1 MSDWVLWIG
10 LAGVMVILEM
20 FTGTFYL
27 LMVGIGMTAGGL
39 AALAGAG
46 GPMQLVVAS
55 VIGILVTYALRR
67 SKFGKVS
74 RTDAARDPNVNL
86 DIGQT
91 VTVSEWQSVGG
102 LHTARTMYR
111 GAMWDVEL
119 QHGASA
125 QPGPFVIREIR
136 GSRLI
141 VAGNSSNNN

>member
-27 LMVGIGMTAGGL
+27 LMVGLGMTAGGL
-39 AALAGAG
+39 AALTGAG
-46 GPMQLVVAS
+46 GPMQLVAAS
-55 VIGILVTYALRR
+55 VTGILAIYALRR

-102 LHTARTMYR
+102 LYTARTMYR

-119 QHGASA
+119 QQGASA

>member
-39 AALAGAG
+39 AALTGAS
-46 GPMQLVVAS
+46 GPMQLVAAS
-55 VIGILVTYALRR
+55 VIGILATYALRR

-102 LHTARTMYR
+102 SHTARTMYR

-119 QHGASA
+119 QQGASA
-125 QPGPFVIREIR
+125 QPGPFIIREIR

>member
-1 MSDWVLWIG
+1 LWIG

-27 LMVGIGMTAGGL
+27 LMVGLGMTAGGL
-39 AALAGAG
+39 AALTGAAGS
-46 GPMQLVVAS
+46 MQLVVAS
-55 VIGILVTYALRR
+55 VIGILATYALRR
-67 SKFGKVS
+67 SKFGNVS

-102 LHTARTMYR
+102 LYTARTVYR

-119 QHGASA
+119 QQGASA